1 MGIVVKNQEVNMPK
15 GYTGSY
21 IDHVVRLGIKRALQ
35 NKNQRDNKLN
45 KQAEVTEI
53 LRQLLKAEAIND
65 SNTTQSCSS
74 PRTRLPCRN
83 RGKVEQLYTNP

>member
-1 MGIVVKNQEVNMPK
+1 MPK

-21 IDHVVRLGIKRALQ
+21 IDHVDRLGIKRALQ
-35 NKNQRDNKLN
+35 NKKQRDNKLN

-65 SNTTQSCSS
+65 SDTTQFENSTG
-74 PRTRLPCRN
+74 TRLLG
-83 RGKVEQLYTNP
+83 RGGREMELVYTNP